1 MSTADVF
8 NMNGLTTF
16 TLGSGLKAERDEFG
30 RVTITT
36 SKKGDV
42 YSKAEVDQKIEA
54 IELTPGPQGPK
65 GDKGDKGEKGEPGPQ
80 GPQGEPG
87 PQGPKGDKGDPGGTA
102 VEPTAQTD
110 TALRWHAD
118 CSMLTVTPSGALT
131 ADASGWPEG
140 RQLFVRLVLGA
151 DATLP
156 ETVRLVGYEAL
167 QNAST
172 YHATAYNVGGT
183 LYLTPIVREGDDA

>member
-1 MSTADVF
+1 MADAYERLG
-8 NMNGLTTF
+8 MMDSITF
-16 TLGSGLKAERDEFG
+16 GGGVKATKDAFG
-30 RVTITT
+30 RVTV
-36 SKKGDV
+36 S
-42 YSKAEVDQKIEA
+42 AEAGGV
-54 IELTPGPQGPK
+54 ELT
-65 GDKGDKGEKGEPGPQ
+65 
-80 GPQGEPG
+80 
-87 PQGPKGDKGDPGGTA
+87 
-102 VEPTAQTD
+102 AQED
-110 TALRWHAD
+110 TVLKWHD
-118 CSMLTVTPSGALT
+118 NCSMLTVTPSGALT

>member
-1 MSTADVF
+1 MADAYERLG
-8 NMNGLTTF
+8 MMDSITF
-16 TLGSGLKAERDEFG
+16 GGGVKATKDAFG
-30 RVTITT
+30 RVTV
-36 SKKGDV
+36 SAEAGGDV
-42 YSKAEVDQKIEA
+42 YTKAEVDQKIEA
-54 IELTPGPQGPK
+54 IELTPGPQGP
-65 GDKGDKGEKGEPGPQ
+65 Q
-80 GPQGEPG
+80 GPQGEQG
-87 PQGPKGDKGDPGGTA
+87 PQGQKGEKGDKGDPGGTA

-118 CSMLTVTPSGALT
+118 CSMLTVTPTGALT

-156 ETVRLVGYEAL
+156 ETVRLIGYEAL

>member
-1 MSTADVF
+1 MADAYERLG
-8 NMNGLTTF
+8 MMDSITF
-16 TLGSGLKAERDEFG
+16 GGGVKATKDAFG
-30 RVTITT
+30 RVTV
-36 SKKGDV
+36 SV
-42 YSKAEVDQKIEA
+42 EA
-54 IELTPGPQGPK
+54 GGGGVELT
-65 GDKGDKGEKGEPGPQ
+65 
-80 GPQGEPG
+80 
-87 PQGPKGDKGDPGGTA
+87 
-102 VEPTAQTD
+102 AQED
-110 TALRWHAD
+110 TVLKWHD
-118 CSMLTVTPSGALT
+118 NCSMLTVTPSGALT

-140 RQLFVRLVLGA
+140 RQLFVRLMLGA